1 MSFKDQ
7 NPQIFFPDRKQGIIL
22 HGILLVILVI
32 LMGMALWAATGWAEG
47 SYFVIFMILIILLTA
62 LIPFVLYRGYAL
74 INARYILE
82 RDGLRIRWGLRTEDI
97 PLTDIEWLRRANES
111 GYSIPTPVLAW
122 SGAILGE
129 KHSDSLGTIEFI
141 ASDIE
146 KVILVA
152 TRAKVYAISPQNP
165 RDFELAF
172 QRTFEMGSLY
182 PIKSLSTRPAAF
194 VQQVLQDKF
203 AKYLVPLNIGLTM
216 LLWLVSGFII
226 ANHTQLPLGFS
237 PQGQSL
243 ELVSS
248 QQLLLIPILGLFVL
262 VMNMILGL
270 FFFRRIEYFQIS
282 YLLWS
287 GGVITP
293 ILLLVSMI
301 ILSIYV

>member
-1 MSFKDQ
+1 MSFTDQ
-7 NPQIFFPDRKQGIIL
+7 KSQIFFPDRKQGIIL
-22 HGILLVILVI
+22 HGILLVILV
-32 LMGMALWAATGWAEG
+32 LMMGMSLWAATGWAEG
-47 SYFVIFMILIILLTA
+47 SLFVIFMILIVILTA

-97 PLTDIEWLRRANES
+97 PLTNIEWLRRSNES
-111 GYSIPTPVLAW
+111 GYTIQTPVLAW

-129 KHSDSLGTIEFI
+129 KHSESLGTIEFI
-141 ASDIE
+141 ASDVAKI
-146 KVILVA
+146 ILVA
-152 TRAKVYAISPQNP
+152 IPGKVYAISPQNP

-172 QRTFEMGSLY
+172 QRTFEMGSLF
-182 PIKSLSTRPAAF
+182 PIESLSTRPAAF
-194 VQQVLQDKF
+194 VQQVLKDKF
-203 AKYLVPLNIGLTM
+203 AKYLVPLNIGLTL

-226 ANHTQLPLGFS
+226 ANHQQLPLGFS
-237 PQGQSL
+237 PQGQPL
-243 ELVSS
+243 DMVPS

-262 VMNMILGL
+262 VMNSILGL

-293 ILLLVSMI
+293 ILLIVSMI
-301 ILSIYV
+301 ILSIYG

>member
-7 NPQIFFPDRKQGIIL
+7 KAEIFFPDRRQGVIL
-22 HGILLVILVI
+22 HGILIVLLV
-32 LMGMALWAATGWAEG
+32 LMMVMALWAATGWAEG
-47 SYFVIFMILIILLTA
+47 SIFVIFIILIVILTA

-74 INARYILE
+74 INGRYILE

-111 GYSIPTPVLAW
+111 GYSIQTPLLAW

-129 KHSDSLGTIEFI
+129 KHSESLGTIEFI
-141 ASDIE
+141 ASNLE
-146 KVILVA
+146 KIILVA
-152 TRAKVYAISPQNP
+152 TPAKVYAISPQNP

-172 QRTFEMGSLY
+172 QRTFEMGSLF
-182 PIKSLSTRPAAF
+182 PLESLSTRPAAF
-194 VQQVLQDKF
+194 VQQVLKDKF

-226 ANHTQLPLGFS
+226 ANHQLLPLGFS
-237 PQGQSL
+237 PQGQPL
-243 ELVSS
+243 EMVTS

-262 VMNMILGL
+262 VMNIILGL
-270 FFFRRIEYFQIS
+270 FFFRRIEYYKIS